1 LFWEICNEFIGD
13 KIPQKIDVFKWYEII
28 KADYS
33 GWKCNFKYDIDY
45 LLSDIQKEKNVENL
59 SQNKFSSDILYKSP
73 ERESVLLPVQRQ
85 RINICRYFESSV
97 YLGFWRR

>member
-59 SQNKFSSDILYKSP
+59 SQNKFSSDIDNTFKFLN
-73 ERESVLLPVQRQ
+73 
-85 RINICRYFESSV
+85 RIIDFVTNHLKKKD
-97 YLGFWRR
+97 LGTCIN